1 MRCGEYLLHFAFS
14 PACVKA
20 VQRTLSDEDSQ
31 GKIIWFFEGMQSV
44 AGAFASLV
52 AVAIFNWGT
61 SGVGNEV
68 LAMKYVILF
77 YSFCEYRNGSIC
89 NIRSGKDDKSYLKE
103 IRFHSRVLRR
113 Y

>member
-1 MRCGEYLLHFAFS
+1 MDFLHLLPLDSKGLLAIYALWGVSTTFCILAGM
-14 PACVKA
+14 VKA
-20 VQRTLSDEDSQ
+20 VRVLCQMRTVR
-31 GKIIWFFEGMQSV
+31 GKYMVLKECSV

-89 NIRSGKDDKSYLKE
+89 NIRSE
-103 IRFHSRVLRR
+103 R
-113 Y
+113 